1 MMSTKKEYKQLALS
15 FEDIPDESFLR
26 RKDFEILYITP
37 FSGATLYRKIKSGHF
52 PNPIKIGSMSV
63 WRVRDLRKWLKDPT
77 QYKNTG
83 L

>member
-1 MMSTKKEYKQLALS
+1 MSIKKENKQLVLL
-15 FEDIPDESFLR
+15 FDDISDESFLR
-26 RKDFEILYITP
+26 RKDFEILRITP

-52 PNPIKIGSMSV
+52 PNPIKIGSISA
-63 WRVRDLRKWLKDPT
+63 WRVGELRKWLKDPT

>member
-1 MMSTKKEYKQLALS
+1 MSTKAEIKQLVLP
-15 FEDIPDESFLR
+15 FDDISDDSFLR
-26 RKDFEILYITP
+26 RKDFEMLRITP
-37 FSGATLYRKIKSGHF
+37 FSNATLYRKIKSGHF